1 MKYNVLTYL
10 IGEGFANIFK
20 NKKQAF
26 TSIGTMCLTMLIFGI
41 FFVIGENM
49 NHFIEEIESGQGI
62 QVFMENEK
70 TIPTQEQINKLKT
83 DLQSIDGINTI
94 KYVSPEEA
102 VQYLKDKMGSERLEG
117 FSEEKIPPS
126 YIITLTDIS
135 KSEQIQE
142 QIYKL
147 ENVASITSSDKTL
160 DMLSKIAKGFK
171 IATYVILIC
180 LVIFAVFIITNT
192 IKLTVHA
199 RRREISI
206 MKYVGATNSFI
217 RWPFAVEGMV
227 IGVIAGGLSIGV
239 LSIIYSLVV
248 SMQGLSKV
256 LANIGLSL
264 LQFSDMLSLIIVV
277 YLILGIGIGV
287 LGSTI
292 SMRKYLKV

>member
-264 LQFSDMLSLIIVV
+264 LQFSDMLSLIIIV